1 MVTNEEFGRKLAKQ
15 MSENGID
22 GKSTGFEPPDQ
33 GSDECSLSRS
43 EGTPGTP
50 RPPDPPEG
58 ECGLDRPYLEE
69 NPDLFSLLLGSKDGL
84 SVCPRLIRHVNS
96 CYRCF
101 EIYAGVLR
109 GFTLARSG
117 VNPRTEKGSD

>member
-1 MVTNEEFGRKLAKQ
+1 MVTNEEFGRKLAKR
-15 MSENGID
+15 MSEDGIG
-22 GKSTGFEPPDQ
+22 GKSTGLEPPAH
-33 GSDECSLSRS
+33 GEDERSHSLSDGS
-43 EGTPGTP
+43 AGMTP
-50 RPPDPPEG
+50 PPDPPEG
-58 ECGLDRPYLEE
+58 ECGRDRPFLEE

-117 VNPRTEKGSD
+117 VDSRAEKGPA